1 MAEAWKSSGVIAGPE
16 PPAGT
21 AYRVIG
27 ADGVER
33 SMSDLSDWIVAIR
46 SGAVEPGS
54 LFLDHET
61 QRWRPVSDL
70 DIFDEAKQAEQ
81 VSEARHRS
89 NGAKPESGQSAI
101 QGSGSGS
108 ENLAKRARNS
118 TLIWAISA
126 AVLLIAFTA
135 WAKGS
140 ALVAAVQTF
149 IRQAPEPAR
158 IGGAA
163 VLFVILA
170 EEFYWLSLM
179 MVRAGSTSFVRR
191 FALQVLSLLTTC
203 ALLYA
208 GFAFF
213 STGGFEPS
221 IGFFARNAGVVG
233 VAYAV
238 SLSLW
243 SMLLLRE
250 PDATAAKKALASIVA
265 SAMLAGTF
273 YMAAAPSV
281 RREAQTDIQ
290 NVSDAGPQVVPTVPP
305 ASIAPALTRMTPTPS
320 GIAVPSPLRVSI
332 PPTPTRVMSAPPPA
346 GIVLRFG
353 EKPLRL
359 RQPSWA
365 ECGLGP
371 AQAKP
376 EEEDG

>member
-1 MAEAWKSSGVIAGPE
+1 MAKAWENSGVIARPG

-33 SMSDLSDWIVAIR
+33 NMSDLSDWIVAIR

-61 QRWRPVSDL
+61 QRWRPVSNL
-70 DIFDEAKQAEQ
+70 DIFAEAKQAEQ
-81 VSEARHRS
+81 ESENRHRS
-89 NGAKPESGQSAI
+89 NGSKPENGQSAI
-101 QGSGSGS
+101 HGSGSGS
-108 ENLAKRARNS
+108 ESLAKRARNS
-118 TLIWAISA
+118 ALVWAISA
-126 AVLLIAFTA
+126 AVVLIAITA
-135 WAKGS
+135 WAAGS
-140 ALVAAVQTF
+140 ALVAAVQTL
-149 IRQAPEPAR
+149 IRQAPESAR

-238 SLSLW
+238 SLLLW
-243 SMLLLRE
+243 SMLLLQE
-250 PDATAAKKALASIVA
+250 PEATAARKALASIVA

-273 YMAAAPSV
+273 YMAVAPSV

-290 NVSDAGPQVVPTVPP
+290 NVSDA
-305 ASIAPALTRMTPTPS
+305 SIAPAPTWMTPTTS
-320 GIAVPSPLRVSI
+320 RITVPSPPWVMNVSI
-332 PPTPTRVMSAPPPA
+332 PPTPARVVPPA
-346 GIVLRFG
+346 GIVRRLGEEPFG
-353 EKPLRL
+353 L

-365 ECGLGP
+365 ECGLDT
-371 AQAKP
+371 AEAKP
-376 EEEDG
+376 EEEDA

>member
-16 PPAGT
+16 PPGGT
-21 AYRVIG
+21 VYRVIG

-33 SMSDLSDWIVAIR
+33 NMSDLSDWIVAIR

-61 QRWRPVSDL
+61 QRWRPVSNL

-89 NGAKPESGQSAI
+89 NGSKPENGLSTV
-101 QGSGSGS
+101 QGSGS
-108 ENLAKRARNS
+108 EDLARRARNS
-118 TLIWAISA
+118 ALVWAISA
-126 AVLLIAFTA
+126 AVGLIAFTV
-135 WAKGS
+135 WAAGS
-140 ALVAAVQTF
+140 ALVAAVQTL

-213 STGGFEPS
+213 STGGFEPK
-221 IGFFARNAGVVG
+221 IGFFARNAVFVG
-233 VAYAV
+233 VAYTV
-238 SLSLW
+238 SLLLW
-243 SMLLLRE
+243 SILLLRG
-250 PDATAAKKALASIVA
+250 PDATAAKKALAGIVA
-265 SAMLAGTF
+265 SVMLAATF
-273 YMAAAPSV
+273 YMAVAPSV
-281 RREAQTDIQ
+281 RHEAQTDKAFRTQ
-290 NVSDAGPQVVPTVPP
+290 
-305 ASIAPALTRMTPTPS
+305 
-320 GIAVPSPLRVSI
+320 
-332 PPTPTRVMSAPPPA
+332 
-346 GIVLRFG
+346 
-353 EKPLRL
+353 
-359 RQPSWA
+359 
-365 ECGLGP
+365 
-371 AQAKP
+371 
-376 EEEDG
+376 DGR

>member
-1 MAEAWKSSGVIAGPE
+1 MAKAWKSSGVIARPG

-33 SMSDLSDWIVAIR
+33 NMSDLSDWIVAIR

-70 DIFDEAKQAEQ
+70 DIFDEARLAKE
-81 VSEARHRS
+81 VSEVRHGT
-89 NGAKPESGQSAI
+89 NGSKLENGQSAI

-108 ENLAKRARNS
+108 ESLARRARNS
-118 TLIWAISA
+118 ALVWAISA
-126 AVLLIAFTA
+126 AVVLIAFTT
-135 WAKGS
+135 WATGT
-140 ALVAAVQTF
+140 ALVAAVQTL
-149 IRQAPEPAR
+149 IRQAPKPVR

-170 EEFYWLSLM
+170 EEFYWFSLM

-191 FALQVLSLLTTC
+191 VALQVLSLLTAC
-203 ALLYA
+203 VLLYA

-221 IGFFARNAGVVG
+221 IVFFARNAGVVG

-238 SLSLW
+238 SLLLW
-243 SMLLLRE
+243 SMLLLQE
-250 PDATAAKKALASIVA
+250 PEATAARKALASIVA

-273 YMAAAPSV
+273 YMAVAASV

-290 NVSDAGPQVVPTVPP
+290 NVSDAGPQVVPTVP
-305 ASIAPALTRMTPTPS
+305 ASIAPAPTRITPAPS
-320 GIAVPSPLRVSI
+320 GITVPSPLRVSI

-346 GIVLRFG
+346 GIVLRLG

-359 RQPSWA
+359 RQPNWA

>member
-33 SMSDLSDWIVAIR
+33 NMSDLPDWIVAIR

-70 DIFDEAKQAEQ
+70 EIFDEAKQAEQ
-81 VSEARHRS
+81 VSEDRHRS
-89 NGAKPESGQSAI
+89 NGSKPESGQSAI

-118 TLIWAISA
+118 ALIWAISA

-149 IRQAPEPAR
+149 IRQAPEPVR

-170 EEFYWLSLM
+170 EEFYWFSLM
-179 MVRAGSTSFVRR
+179 MVRVGSTSFARR
-191 FALQVLSLLTTC
+191 FVLQVLSLLTGC
-203 ALLYA
+203 VLLYA
-208 GFAFF
+208 AFALF
-213 STGGFEPS
+213 STGGFQPNFR
-221 IGFFARNAGVVG
+221 FFARNAGVVG

-238 SLSLW
+238 SLLLW

-273 YMAAAPSV
+273 YMAVAPSV

-290 NVSDAGPQVVPTVPP
+290 NVSDAGAQVVPTVP
-305 ASIAPALTRMTPTPS
+305 ASIAPAPTRMTPTPS
-320 GIAVPSPLRVSI
+320 GITVPSPLRVSI

-346 GIVLRFG
+346 GIVLRLG